1 MRKALGLRW
10 AAVAVVVTALL
21 VVVAACGAAETE
33 VVEVIKE
40 VPVEKEVIKE
50 VIVEKEVVVEKV
62 VVKEV
67 PVEKVVVR
75 EKEVVVV
82 ATPLPPGEAPWMI
95 NLASTE
101 TKFGGHLRHATH
113 GPMSHFDIFASGS
126 ISNMGPQGPMY
137 DSMLRV
143 NPHHPLYTGRRRPG
157 VQVGHIVRR
166 HDIYIQYPGGGQ
178 VPRWHRP
185 YLRGR
190 FGVA

>member
-33 VVEVIKE
+33 VVEVVKE

-82 ATPLPPGEAPWMI
+82 ATPLPPGRGALDDQPGKHGNQIRRAP
-95 NLASTE
+95 E
-101 TKFGGHLRHATH
+101 TRYSWPHVPFRHLCV
-113 GPMSHFDIFASGS
+113 GIDI
-126 ISNMGPQGPMY
+126 
-137 DSMLRV
+137 
-143 NPHHPLYTGRRRPG
+143 
-157 VQVGHIVRR
+157 
-166 HDIYIQYPGGGQ
+166 
-178 VPRWHRP
+178 
-185 YLRGR
+185 
-190 FGVA
+190 